1 MIIRGFGEAGI
12 FIATIPE
19 FIDQLE
25 RLYPNVNYEHHT
37 DVASSLFNSSYHIG
51 QLLGNIL
58 GAYFT

>member
-25 RLYPNVNYEHHT
+25 RLYPNMNYEHHI
-37 DVASSLFNSSYHIG
+37 DQASSLFNSSYHIG
-51 QLLGNIL
+51 
-58 GAYFT
+58 